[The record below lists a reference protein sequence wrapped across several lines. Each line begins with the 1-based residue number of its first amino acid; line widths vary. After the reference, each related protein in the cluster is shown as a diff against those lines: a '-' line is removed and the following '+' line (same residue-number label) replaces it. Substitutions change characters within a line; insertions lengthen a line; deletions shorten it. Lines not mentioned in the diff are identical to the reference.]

1 MDFFN
6 GFSSERRH
14 SGWLGHLFSALFGTI
29 IGGIVVALI
38 ITRGL
43 TPQQPAQ
50 VPNNSGGIISENP
63 QTEEIPFT
71 ERDLPEYQNTAIVR
85 AAAKVK
91 PAVVGITNKAM
102 VYNMWRGVSSLED
115 QATGSGVIISE
126 DGYIVTNNHV
136 IEGATEIYVTLGD
149 GEEYKAKLIGA
160 DPVTD
165 LAVIK
170 IDKTGLPAAE
180 FGNSDNIVV
189 GEQALAIGNP
199 LGLEFSQT
207 LTVGYIS
214 AKKRTITIKDYT
226 FNFIQT
232 DAAINDGNSGGALVN
247 LKGEVIG
254 INTAKIKIA
263 GVEGMGFAIPSNTA
277 KKIAEEL
284 IKNGKILRPWL
295 GVYAGGDVDENL
307 AKQLGLPVNYGV
319 LVQDVVADSPA
330 AKAGIRRGDV
340 IISLAGKKTT
350 NFTELR
356 NTIYEQ
362 ELNATVEIVL
372 IRNGKEIKTTVTLTE
387 LPDD

>member
-6 GFSSERRH
+6 GFNQEQRR
-14 SGWLGHLFSALFGTI
+14 SGWAGYLFTAFFGTI

-38 ITRGL
+38 IVRVILPG
-43 TPQQPAQ
+43 QAQ
-50 VPNNSGGIISENP
+50 IPNNTSVISENP
-63 QTEEIPFT
+63 QGEEVPYT

-91 PAVVGITNKAM
+91 PTVVGITNKAM
-102 VYNMWRGVSSLED
+102 VYDMWRGISSLQD
-115 QATGSGVIISE
+115 QSTGSGVIISE

-136 IEGATEIYVTLGD
+136 IDGATEIYVTLGD
-149 GEEYKAKLIGA
+149 GEEYQAKLIGA
-160 DPVTD
+160 DPATD

-170 IDKTGLPAAE
+170 INKTGLPAAE

-214 AKKRTITIKDYT
+214 AKRRTINIKDYT

-247 LKGEVIG
+247 LQGEVIG
-254 INTAKIKIA
+254 INTAKIKIT
-263 GVEGMGFAIPSNTA
+263 GVEGMGFAIPSNTV
-277 KKIAEEL
+277 KSIAQEL
-284 IKNGKILRPWL
+284 IKNGRILRPWL
-295 GVYAGGDVDENL
+295 GVYAGGDVDEVL

-330 AKAGIRRGDV
+330 AKAGVRRGDV
-340 IISLAGKKTT
+340 IISLAGQKTAT
-350 NFTELR
+350 FTQLR

-362 ELNATVEIVL
+362 KINTSVELVL

-387 LPDD
+387 LPES